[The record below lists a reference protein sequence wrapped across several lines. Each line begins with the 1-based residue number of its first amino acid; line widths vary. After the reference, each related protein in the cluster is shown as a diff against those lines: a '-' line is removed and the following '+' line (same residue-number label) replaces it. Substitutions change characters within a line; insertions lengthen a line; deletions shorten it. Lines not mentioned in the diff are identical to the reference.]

1 MNFGYHIIDY
11 TRRCYMA
18 DSVVLVKK
26 GKRPG
31 RITISNWLWGY
42 FFIGPVMLGIL
53 VFSIGPVLFSFYMA
67 MTQWDGLTNP
77 VFIGFRNFVD
87 MATDAMIGR
96 EFLNTLIYMIG
107 TVPIGLSIAICVAV
121 LLNSKIR
128 GKSFYRVAF
137 FLPVV
142 TMPTAIAAVW
152 RYLFNSQYGLVNYL
166 FRPFGLN
173 PQWLGDPN
181 YIMSA
186 LVIVAIWGGIGY
198 SAIILIAGLQHIPRT
213 YYEAADIDGAN
224 PFHQF
229 FRITI
234 PLLSPTI
241 FFLLITSMIGAFKAF
256 DLVFLISGA
265 SLTTSGGPTTE
276 AVRTMVFGI
285 YQKGFQ
291 LLRMGYA
298 AAEAVLLFVII
309 LVVTLIQFRLQ
320 KKFVFYD

>member
-1 MNFGYHIIDY
+1 
-11 TRRCYMA
+11 MA
-18 DSVVLVKK
+18 DISTPAIKKK
-26 GKRPG
+26 GVG
-31 RITISNWLWGY
+31 RITKVNWFWGY
-42 FFIGPVMLGIL
+42 FFISPVFIGIT
-53 VFSIGPVLFSFYMA
+53 VFAIGPVLYSFYMSL
-67 MTQWDGLTNP
+67 TEWDGLRSP
-77 VFIGFRNFVD
+77 VFIGLRNFITI
-87 MATDAMIGR
+87 ATDAQIGR
-96 EFLNTLIYMIG
+96 ELINTFKYMIG
-107 TVPIGLSIAICVAV
+107 TVPIGLSIAICIAV

-128 GKSFYRVAF
+128 GKSFFRVAF

-142 TMPTAIAAVW
+142 TMAAAVATVW
-152 RYLFNSQYGLVNYL
+152 RYLFNSQFGIVNYL

-186 LVIVAIWGGIGY
+186 LIVVAVWGGIGY
-198 SAIILIAGLQHIPRT
+198 SVIIVLAGLQHIPKT

-256 DLVFLISGA
+256 DLVYLFAGA
-265 SLTTSGGPTTE
+265 SADGSGSPTTE
-276 AVRTMVFGI
+276 AIRTMVFGI
-285 YQKGFQ
+285 YQKGFN

-298 AAEAVLLFVII
+298 AAEAVLLFTII
-309 LVVTLIQFRLQ
+309 LIVTLIQFKLQ